1 MMKMIADPQHDGAV
15 TLPPGAVDDES
26 PSGAG
31 TWLRT
36 TPGNADLAKIGEV
49 RQDWLFRDGDELFRG
64 IYTRAGTGFAAEVLA
79 VCSALAGEG
88 KTTVAV
94 GLAVTIAQD
103 FPDRRVLLVETD
115 LQRPVLADD
124 FGIHASPGL
133 GDCLTKKV
141 PLLTAVRP
149 TFLEN
154 LHIVPAG
161 AATSGPGRLLRS
173 SHMASIVDAMRQ
185 SYDVVILDLPA
196 ILANSDAILLTDL
209 ADGVIC
215 VVRAGITP
223 VAMANR
229 AVEQIEPGKLRGVVI
244 NGTDSAIPGWVRRLA
259 GM

>member
-1 MMKMIADPQHDGAV
+1 MPDNDLSAGGAW
-15 TLPPGAVDDES
+15 LRPN
-26 PSGAG
+26 PSGGQLAN
-31 TWLRT
+31 LSDA
-36 TPGNADLAKIGEV
+36 PGE
-49 RQDWLFRDGDELFRG
+49 WLFPSGDELFRG

-88 KTTVAV
+88 KTTVGV

-115 LQRPVLADD
+115 LRRPVLAED
-124 FGIHASPGL
+124 FGIDSSPGL
-133 GDCLTKKV
+133 LDCLV
-141 PLLTAVRP
+141 NREPLLSACRP

-154 LHIVPAG
+154 LHILPAG
-161 AATSGPGRLLRS
+161 ESGSIPGRPLRS
-173 SHMASIVDAMRQ
+173 SHMAAIVDTMRQ

-223 VAMANR
+223 MGLLNR
-229 AVEQIEPGKLRGVVI
+229 AVEHIEPGKMRGLVI
-244 NGTDSAIPGWVRRLA
+244 NGSDSAIPGWLRRLT
-259 GM
+259 GI